1 MKILSLI
8 IRCRLYNFL
17 IKYSYVESDTQK
29 GFWDN
34 VPGTIEHN
42 ELLSYMINH
51 ARKRQRDLFIT
62 LIDLRNAFGEVHHS
76 LLNKVLEYHQVPNE
90 VKSLIQNMYKDFHIS
105 IGTKRLIIGRIKV
118 ERGVPTGRLSL
129 TTIVQYVLQHTHT
142 NHKAK
147 EN

>member
-1 MKILSLI
+1 MKILSSI
-8 IRCRLYNFL
+8 IRRRLYNFL
-17 IKYSYVESDTQK
+17 IKNSFVESDIQT

-42 ELLSYMINH
+42 ELLTYMINH

-76 LLNKVLEYHQVPNE
+76 LLNKVLEYHHVPNE

-105 IGTKRLIIGRIKV
+105 VGTKRFIKGRIKV
-118 ERGVPTGRLSL
+118 ERGV
-129 TTIVQYVLQHTHT
+129 LQGDCHHYCSICASTHSY
-142 NHKAK
+142 KR
-147 EN
+147 